1 MNMPTKSEL
10 PALAVREPVLHAI
23 GENLLK
29 APTKLTSGW
38 VDAAAKLLEQ
48 LLAERQTLYTGPDGA
63 WPAPAKAPA
72 EVMTRYCPDCGSVG
86 PVPATCRD
94 CCPDGMHARM
104 IPAKLAEQCRATFL
118 ASIQRPALPLLSAA
132 FRTTVTSG
140 PAQRPVMVFAFE
152 SVTALNAAD
161 EEWRRAMAG
170 VPA

>member
-1 MNMPTKSEL
+1 MNLPTKSEL
-10 PALAVREPVLHAI
+10 TAPAPAVREPMLHAI

-38 VDAAAKLLEQ
+38 VNAAAKLLEQ

-63 WPAPAKAPA
+63 WPWPERIEPT
-72 EVMTRYCPDCGSVG
+72 TRYCPDCGHVG
-86 PVPATCRD
+86 PVRATARD
-94 CCPDGMHARM
+94 CCPDGMHARV
-104 IPAKLAEQCRATFL
+104 IPARLAEQCRATFL

-152 SVTALNAAD
+152 SLAALNAAD